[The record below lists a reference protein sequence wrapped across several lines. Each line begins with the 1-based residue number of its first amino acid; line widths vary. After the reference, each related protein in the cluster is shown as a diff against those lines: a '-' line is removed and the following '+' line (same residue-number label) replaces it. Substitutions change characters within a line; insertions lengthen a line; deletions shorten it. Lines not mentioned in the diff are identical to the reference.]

1 MSSSFF
7 YLSKLWSFFLFLTSV
22 YISNYSSHKK
32 EQVCSHKEGGGG
44 GGEERENPRKLRKP
58 EMQSRFST
66 NIEFSSKRIY
76 RQIIGPK
83 AVEN

>member
-1 MSSSFF
+1 M
-7 YLSKLWSFFLFLTSV
+7 K
-22 YISNYSSHKK
+22 
-32 EQVCSHKEGGGG
+32 KEGGGG
-44 GGEERENPRKLRKP
+44 RENPRKLRKP

>member
-1 MSSSFF
+1 MS
-7 YLSKLWSFFLFLTSV
+7 TSQIIV
-22 YISNYSSHKK
+22 RIKRNKSVHIK
-32 EQVCSHKEGGGG
+32 KEGGGG
-44 GGEERENPRKLRKP
+44 GEGERENPRKLRKP